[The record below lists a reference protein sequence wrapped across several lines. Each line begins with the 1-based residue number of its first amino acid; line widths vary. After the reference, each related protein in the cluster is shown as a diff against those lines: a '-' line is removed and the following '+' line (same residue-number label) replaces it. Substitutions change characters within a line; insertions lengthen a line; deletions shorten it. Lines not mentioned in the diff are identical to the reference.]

1 MFVLELLKILKNQ
14 FITMKTHYLPKF
26 IKAYQESFK
35 LNYNTLLSEN
45 PKTLKSD
52 IKTFIL
58 HLAPSKQS
66 GIINVCPSALN
77 CAKLCL
83 HHSGNKLYYPTKVK
97 SRINKTIAFND
108 SQNDFMNILILNIIR
123 NFRKNNNQPT
133 AYRLNGTSDVLFE
146 NIQIYISVALSDF
159 IYNKFSFNINSGY
172 YSNIFEIF
180 KHEKNI
186 IMYDYT
192 KEKREY
198 KNLLKEF
205 NYHITFSF
213 DGESN
218 KINVDR
224 CFDAMENN
232 VNIASVIDYK
242 KRDILPTKFYSDIFQ
257 KEFNCIDGDNERG
270 DMRFLD
276 AKNKLVLLR
285 FKKPIGIK
293 YNKKDIEKF
302 CIR

>member
-1 MFVLELLKILKNQ
+1 
-14 FITMKTHYLPKF
+14 MKSFRLPKT
-26 IKAYQESFK
+26 IKAYQDAYK
-35 LNYNTLLSEN
+35 LNYNCLLSEN
-45 PKTLKSD
+45 PKTIKSD

-123 NFRKNNNQPT
+123 NFRKNNNELT
-133 AYRLNGTSDVLFE
+133 AFRLNGTSDILFE
-146 NIQIYISVALSDF
+146 NIQIYISVGLSDF

-172 YSNIFEIF
+172 YSNIFDIF
-180 KHEKNI
+180 KFEKNI
-186 IMYDYT
+186 IFYDYT
-192 KEKREY
+192 KNKREY
-198 KNLLKEF
+198 QNLLNEF
-205 NYHITFSF
+205 NYHLTFSF

-218 KINVDR
+218 KINIDR
-224 CFDAMENN
+224 CFDAMEQNI
-232 VNIASVIDYK
+232 NIASVINYK
-242 KRDILPTKFYSDIFQ
+242 KRDILPTKFYSKIFDINFD
-257 KEFNCIDGDNERG
+257 CIDGDND

-302 CIR
+302 TIR

>member
-1 MFVLELLKILKNQ
+1 MKN
-14 FITMKTHYLPKF
+14 YRLPKT
-26 IKAYQESFK
+26 IKAYQDIYK
-35 LNYNTLLSEN
+35 LNYNSLLSEN
-45 PKTLKSD
+45 PKTIKSD
-52 IKTFIL
+52 IKTYIL
-58 HLAPSKQS
+58 HLAPSNQS

-123 NFRKNNNQPT
+123 NYRKNNNQLT
-133 AYRLNGTSDVLFE
+133 AYRLNGTSDILFE
-146 NIQIYISVALSDF
+146 NIQIYISVGLSDF

-192 KEKREY
+192 KNKREY
-198 KNLLKEF
+198 KNLLNEF
-205 NYHITFSF
+205 NYHLTFSF

-218 KINVDR
+218 KINIDR
-224 CFDAMENN
+224 CFDAMENDI
-232 VNIASVIDYK
+232 NIASVINYK
-242 KRDILPTKFYSDIFQ
+242 KRDILPTKFYSSIFNMN
-257 KEFNCIDGDNERG
+257 FNCIDGDNDRG

-302 CIR
+302 CIK

>member
-1 MFVLELLKILKNQ
+1 MKNY
-14 FITMKTHYLPKF
+14 KLPKT
-26 IKAYQESFK
+26 IKAFQDAYK

-45 PKTLKSD
+45 PKTIKSD
-52 IKTFIL
+52 IKTYIL

-123 NFRKNNNQPT
+123 NFRKNNNELT
-133 AYRLNGTSDVLFE
+133 AYRLNGTSDILFE
-146 NIQIYISVALSDF
+146 NIQIYISVGLSDF

-192 KEKREY
+192 KNKREY
-198 KNLLKEF
+198 QNLLNEF
-205 NYHITFSF
+205 NYHLTFSF

-218 KINVDR
+218 KINIDR
-224 CFDAMENN
+224 CYEAMEQNI
-232 VNIASVIDYK
+232 NIASVINYK
-242 KRDILPTKFYSDIFQ
+242 KKEILPTKFYSKIFDINFD
-257 KEFNCIDGDNERG
+257 CIDGDND

-302 CIR
+302 TIR

>member
-1 MFVLELLKILKNQ
+1 MKNY
-14 FITMKTHYLPKF
+14 KLPKT
-26 IKAYQESFK
+26 IKAFQDAYK

-45 PKTLKSD
+45 PKTIKSD
-52 IKTFIL
+52 IKTYIL
-58 HLAPSKQS
+58 HLAPSNQS
-66 GIINVCPSALN
+66 GIINLCPSALN

-123 NFRKNNNQPT
+123 NFRKNENQLT
-133 AYRLNGTSDVLFE
+133 AYRLNGTSDILFE
-146 NIQIYISVALSDF
+146 NIQIYISVGLSDF

-192 KEKREY
+192 KNKREY
-198 KNLLKEF
+198 KNLLNEF
-205 NYHITFSF
+205 NYHLTFSF

-218 KINVDR
+218 KINIDR

-232 VNIASVIDYK
+232 INIASVINYK
-242 KRDILPTKFYSDIFQ
+242 KKEILPTKFYSKIFDINFD
-257 KEFNCIDGDNERG
+257 CIDGDND

-302 CIR
+302 VIK

>member
-1 MFVLELLKILKNQ
+1 MKNYKIP
-14 FITMKTHYLPKF
+14 KT
-26 IKAYQESFK
+26 IKAFQDAYK

-45 PKTLKSD
+45 PKTIKSD
-52 IKTFIL
+52 IKTYIL
-58 HLAPSKQS
+58 HLAPSNQS

-133 AYRLNGTSDVLFE
+133 AYRLNGTSDILFE
-146 NIQIYISVALSDF
+146 NIQIYISVGLSDF

-192 KEKREY
+192 KNKREY
-198 KNLLKEF
+198 KNLLNEF
-205 NYHITFSF
+205 NYHLTFSF

-218 KINVDR
+218 KINIDR
-224 CFDAMENN
+224 CFDAMEQNI
-232 VNIASVIDYK
+232 NIASVINYK
-242 KRDILPTKFYSDIFQ
+242 KRDILPTKFYSKIFDINFD
-257 KEFNCIDGDNERG
+257 CIDGDND

-293 YNKKDIEKF
+293 YNKRDIEKF
-302 CIR
+302 TIR

>member
-1 MFVLELLKILKNQ
+1 MKNY
-14 FITMKTHYLPKF
+14 KLPKT
-26 IKAYQESFK
+26 IKAYQDAYK

-45 PKTLKSD
+45 PKTIKSD
-52 IKTFIL
+52 IKTYIL
-58 HLAPSKQS
+58 HLAPSNQS

-123 NFRKNNNQPT
+123 NFRKNNNQLT
-133 AYRLNGTSDVLFE
+133 AFRLNGTSDILFE
-146 NIQIYISVALSDF
+146 NIQIYISVGLSDF

-192 KEKREY
+192 KNKREY
-198 KNLLKEF
+198 KNLLNEF
-205 NYHITFSF
+205 NYHLTFSF

-218 KINVDR
+218 KINIDR
-224 CFDAMENN
+224 CFHAMENN
-232 VNIASVIDYK
+232 INIASVINYK
-242 KRDILPTKFYSDIFQ
+242 KKEILPTKFYSKIFDINFD
-257 KEFNCIDGDNERG
+257 CIDGDNERG

-293 YNKKDIEKF
+293 YNKRDIEKF
-302 CIR
+302 TIR

>member
-1 MFVLELLKILKNQ
+1 MKNY
-14 FITMKTHYLPKF
+14 KLPKT
-26 IKAYQESFK
+26 IKAFQDAYK

-45 PKTLKSD
+45 PKTIKSD
-52 IKTFIL
+52 IKTYIL
-58 HLAPSKQS
+58 HLAPSNQS
-66 GIINVCPSALN
+66 GIINLCPSALN

-123 NFRKNNNQPT
+123 NFRKNNNELT
-133 AYRLNGTSDVLFE
+133 AYRLNGTSDILFE
-146 NIQIYISVALSDF
+146 NIQIYISVGLSDF

-192 KEKREY
+192 KNKREY
-198 KNLLKEF
+198 KNLLNEF
-205 NYHITFSF
+205 NYHLTFSF

-218 KINVDR
+218 KINIDR

-232 VNIASVIDYK
+232 INIASVINYK
-242 KRDILPTKFYSDIFQ
+242 KKEILPTKFYSKIFDINFD
-257 KEFNCIDGDNERG
+257 CIDGDNERG

-302 CIR
+302 CIV

>member
-1 MFVLELLKILKNQ
+1 
-14 FITMKTHYLPKF
+14 MKSFRLPKT
-26 IKAYQESFK
+26 IKAYQDAYK
-35 LNYNTLLSEN
+35 LNYNCLLSEN
-45 PKTLKSD
+45 PKTIKSD

-123 NFRKNNNQPT
+123 NFRKNENQLT
-133 AYRLNGTSDVLFE
+133 AFRLNGTSDILFE
-146 NIQIYISVALSDF
+146 NIQIYISVGLSDF

-192 KEKREY
+192 KNKREY
-198 KNLLKEF
+198 QNLFNEF
-205 NYHITFSF
+205 NYHLTFSF

-218 KINVDR
+218 KINIDR
-224 CFDAMENN
+224 CYEAMEQNI
-232 VNIASVIDYK
+232 NIASVINYK
-242 KRDILPTKFYSDIFQ
+242 KRDILPTKFYSKIFDINFD
-257 KEFNCIDGDNERG
+257 CIDGDND

-293 YNKKDIEKF
+293 YNKRDIEKF
-302 CIR
+302 TIR

>member
-1 MFVLELLKILKNQ
+1 
-14 FITMKTHYLPKF
+14 MKSFRLPKT
-26 IKAYQESFK
+26 IKAYQDAYK
-35 LNYNTLLSEN
+35 LNYNCLLSEN
-45 PKTLKSD
+45 PKTIKSD

-123 NFRKNNNQPT
+123 NFRKNENQLT
-133 AYRLNGTSDVLFE
+133 AFRLNGTSDILFE
-146 NIQIYISVALSDF
+146 NIQIYISVGLSDF

-192 KEKREY
+192 KNKREY
-198 KNLLKEF
+198 QNLFNEF
-205 NYHITFSF
+205 NYHLTFSF

-218 KINVDR
+218 KINIDR
-224 CFDAMENN
+224 CYEAMEQNI
-232 VNIASVIDYK
+232 NIASVINYK
-242 KRDILPTKFYSDIFQ
+242 KRDILPTKFYSKIFDIN
-257 KEFNCIDGDNERG
+257 FNCIDGDND

-302 CIR
+302 CIK

>member
-1 MFVLELLKILKNQ
+1 MKN
-14 FITMKTHYLPKF
+14 YRLPKT
-26 IKAYQESFK
+26 IKDYQNLYK

-45 PKTLKSD
+45 PKTIKSD

-123 NFRKNNNQPT
+123 NFRKNNNELT
-133 AYRLNGTSDVLFE
+133 AYRLNGTSDILFE
-146 NIQIYISVALSDF
+146 NIQIYISVGLSDF

-192 KEKREY
+192 KNKREY
-198 KNLLKEF
+198 KNLLNEF
-205 NYHITFSF
+205 NYHLTFSF

-218 KINVDR
+218 KINIDR
-224 CFDAMENN
+224 CFNAMENN
-232 VNIASVIDYK
+232 INIASVINYK
-242 KRDILPTKFYSDIFQ
+242 KRDILPTKFYSKIFDINFD
-257 KEFNCIDGDNERG
+257 CIDGDNDRG

>member
-1 MFVLELLKILKNQ
+1 
-14 FITMKTHYLPKF
+14 MKSFRLPKT
-26 IKAYQESFK
+26 IKAYQDAYK
-35 LNYNTLLSEN
+35 LNYNCLLSEN
-45 PKTLKSD
+45 PKTIKSD
-52 IKTFIL
+52 IKTYIL

-123 NFRKNNNQPT
+123 NFRKNENQLT
-133 AYRLNGTSDVLFE
+133 AFRLNGTSDILFE
-146 NIQIYISVALSDF
+146 NIQIYISVGLSDF

-192 KEKREY
+192 KNKREY
-198 KNLLKEF
+198 QNLFNEF
-205 NYHITFSF
+205 NYHLTFSF

-218 KINVDR
+218 KINIDR
-224 CFDAMENN
+224 CYEAMEQNI
-232 VNIASVIDYK
+232 NIASVINYK
-242 KRDILPTKFYSDIFQ
+242 KRDILPTKFYSKIFDINFD
-257 KEFNCIDGDNERG
+257 CIDGDND

>member
-1 MFVLELLKILKNQ
+1 
-14 FITMKTHYLPKF
+14 MKTYRLPKT
-26 IKAYQESFK
+26 IKAYQDTYK
-35 LNYNTLLSEN
+35 LNYNSLLSEN
-45 PKTLKSD
+45 PKTIKSD
-52 IKTFIL
+52 IKTYIL
-58 HLAPSKQS
+58 HLAPSNQS

-123 NFRKNNNQPT
+123 NYRKNENQLT
-133 AYRLNGTSDVLFE
+133 AYRLNGTSDILFE
-146 NIQIYISVALSDF
+146 NIQIYISVGLSDF

-192 KEKREY
+192 KNKREY
-198 KNLLKEF
+198 QNLLNEF
-205 NYHITFSF
+205 NYHLTFSF

-218 KINVDR
+218 KINIDR
-224 CFDAMENN
+224 CYEAMEQNI
-232 VNIASVIDYK
+232 NIASVINYK
-242 KRDILPTKFYSDIFQ
+242 KKQILPTKFYSKIFNIN
-257 KEFNCIDGDNERG
+257 FDCIDGDND

-293 YNKKDIEKF
+293 YNKRDIEKF

>member
-1 MFVLELLKILKNQ
+1 MKNY
-14 FITMKTHYLPKF
+14 KLPKT
-26 IKAYQESFK
+26 IKAFQDAYK

-45 PKTLKSD
+45 PKTIKSD
-52 IKTFIL
+52 IKTYIL

-123 NFRKNNNQPT
+123 NFRKNNNELT
-133 AYRLNGTSDVLFE
+133 AYRLNGTSDILFE
-146 NIQIYISVALSDF
+146 NIQIYISVGLSDF

-172 YSNIFEIF
+172 YSNIFDIF
-180 KHEKNI
+180 KFEKNI
-186 IMYDYT
+186 IFYDYT
-192 KEKREY
+192 KNKREY
-198 KNLLKEF
+198 QNLLNEF
-205 NYHITFSF
+205 NYHLTFSF

-218 KINVDR
+218 KINIDR

-232 VNIASVIDYK
+232 INIASVINYK
-242 KRDILPTKFYSDIFQ
+242 KRDILPTKFYSKIFDINFD
-257 KEFNCIDGDNERG
+257 CIDGDND

-302 CIR
+302 CIV

>member
-1 MFVLELLKILKNQ
+1 MKN
-14 FITMKTHYLPKF
+14 YRLPKT
-26 IKAYQESFK
+26 IKAYQDIYK
-35 LNYNTLLSEN
+35 LNYNSLLSEN
-45 PKTLKSD
+45 PKTIKSD
-52 IKTFIL
+52 IKTYIL
-58 HLAPSKQS
+58 HLAPSNQS

-123 NFRKNNNQPT
+123 NYRKNNNQLT
-133 AYRLNGTSDVLFE
+133 AYRLNGTSDILFE
-146 NIQIYISVALSDF
+146 NIQIYISVGLSDF

-192 KEKREY
+192 KNKREY
-198 KNLLKEF
+198 KNLLNEF
-205 NYHITFSF
+205 NYHLTFSF

-218 KINVDR
+218 KINIDR

-232 VNIASVIDYK
+232 INIASVINYK
-242 KRDILPTKFYSDIFQ
+242 KRDILPTKFYSSIFNMN
-257 KEFNCIDGDNERG
+257 FNCIDGDNDRG

-302 CIR
+302 CIK

>member
-1 MFVLELLKILKNQ
+1 
-14 FITMKTHYLPKF
+14 MKTYRLPKT
-26 IKAYQESFK
+26 IKAYQDTYK
-35 LNYNTLLSEN
+35 LNYNSLLSEN
-45 PKTLKSD
+45 PKTIKSD
-52 IKTFIL
+52 IKTYIL

-123 NFRKNNNQPT
+123 NYRKNNNQLT
-133 AYRLNGTSDVLFE
+133 AFRLNGTSDILFE
-146 NIQIYISVALSDF
+146 NIQIYISVGLSDF

-192 KEKREY
+192 KNKREY
-198 KNLLKEF
+198 KNLLNEY
-205 NYHITFSF
+205 NYHLTFSF

-218 KINVDR
+218 KINIDR

-232 VNIASVIDYK
+232 INIASVINYK
-242 KRDILPTKFYSDIFQ
+242 KKEILPTKFYSKIFDINFD
-257 KEFNCIDGDNERG
+257 CIDGDND

-293 YNKKDIEKF
+293 YNKRDIEKF
-302 CIR
+302 TIR

>member
-1 MFVLELLKILKNQ
+1 
-14 FITMKTHYLPKF
+14 MKTYRLPKT
-26 IKAYQESFK
+26 IKAYQDTYK
-35 LNYNTLLSEN
+35 LNYNSLLSEN
-45 PKTLKSD
+45 RKTIKSD
-52 IKTFIL
+52 IKTYIL

-123 NFRKNNNQPT
+123 NFRKNNNELT
-133 AYRLNGTSDVLFE
+133 AYRLNGTSDILFE
-146 NIQIYISVALSDF
+146 NIQIYISVGLSDF

-192 KEKREY
+192 KNKREY
-198 KNLLKEF
+198 KNLLNEF
-205 NYHITFSF
+205 NYHLTFSF

-218 KINVDR
+218 KINIDR
-224 CFDAMENN
+224 CFEAMKQNI
-232 VNIASVIDYK
+232 NIASVINYK
-242 KRDILPTKFYSDIFQ
+242 KKEILPTKFYSKIFDINFD
-257 KEFNCIDGDNERG
+257 CIDGDND

>member
-1 MFVLELLKILKNQ
+1 MKNY
-14 FITMKTHYLPKF
+14 KLPKT
-26 IKAYQESFK
+26 IKAFQDAYK

-45 PKTLKSD
+45 PKTIKSD
-52 IKTFIL
+52 IKTYIL

-123 NFRKNNNQPT
+123 NYRKNENQLT
-133 AYRLNGTSDVLFE
+133 AYRLNGTSDILFE
-146 NIQIYISVALSDF
+146 NIQIYISVGLSDF

-192 KEKREY
+192 KNKREY
-198 KNLLKEF
+198 QNLLNEY
-205 NYHITFSF
+205 NYHLTFSF

-218 KINVDR
+218 KINIDR
-224 CFDAMENN
+224 CYEAMEQNI
-232 VNIASVIDYK
+232 NIASVINYK
-242 KRDILPTKFYSDIFQ
+242 KKEILPTKFYSKIFDINFD
-257 KEFNCIDGDNERG
+257 CIDGDND

-302 CIR
+302 TIR

>member
-1 MFVLELLKILKNQ
+1 MKNY
-14 FITMKTHYLPKF
+14 KLPKT
-26 IKAYQESFK
+26 IKAFQDAYK

-45 PKTLKSD
+45 PKTIKSD
-52 IKTFIL
+52 IKTYIL

-123 NFRKNNNQPT
+123 NFRKNENQLT
-133 AYRLNGTSDVLFE
+133 AFRLNGTSDILFE
-146 NIQIYISVALSDF
+146 NIQIYISVGLSDF

-192 KEKREY
+192 KNKREY
-198 KNLLKEF
+198 QNLFNEF
-205 NYHITFSF
+205 NYHLTFSF

-218 KINVDR
+218 KINIDR
-224 CFDAMENN
+224 CYEAMEQNI
-232 VNIASVIDYK
+232 NIASVINYK
-242 KRDILPTKFYSDIFQ
+242 KRDILPTKFYSKIFDINFD
-257 KEFNCIDGDNERG
+257 CIDGDND

-302 CIR
+302 TIR

>member
-1 MFVLELLKILKNQ
+1 MKNY
-14 FITMKTHYLPKF
+14 KLPKT
-26 IKAYQESFK
+26 IKAFQDAYK

-45 PKTLKSD
+45 PKTIKSD
-52 IKTFIL
+52 IKTYIL

-123 NFRKNNNQPT
+123 NFRKNNNELT
-133 AYRLNGTSDVLFE
+133 AYRLNGTSDILFE
-146 NIQIYISVALSDF
+146 NIQIYISVGLSDF

-172 YSNIFEIF
+172 YSNIFDIF
-180 KHEKNI
+180 KFEKNI
-186 IMYDYT
+186 IFYDYT
-192 KEKREY
+192 KNKREY
-198 KNLLKEF
+198 QNLLNEF
-205 NYHITFSF
+205 NYHLTFSF

-218 KINVDR
+218 KINIDR

-232 VNIASVIDYK
+232 INIASVINYK
-242 KRDILPTKFYSDIFQ
+242 KRDILPTKFYSKIFDINFD
-257 KEFNCIDGDNERG
+257 CIDGDND

-293 YNKKDIEKF
+293 YNKRDIEKF
-302 CIR
+302 TIR

>member
-1 MFVLELLKILKNQ
+1 
-14 FITMKTHYLPKF
+14 MKTYRLPKT
-26 IKAYQESFK
+26 IKAYQNTYK
-35 LNYNTLLSEN
+35 LNYNSLLSEN
-45 PKTLKSD
+45 PKTIKSD
-52 IKTFIL
+52 IKTYIL

-123 NFRKNNNQPT
+123 NYRKNNNQLT
-133 AYRLNGTSDVLFE
+133 AFRLNGTSDILFE
-146 NIQIYISVALSDF
+146 NIQIYISVGLSDF

-172 YSNIFEIF
+172 YSNIFDIF
-180 KHEKNI
+180 KFEKNI

-192 KEKREY
+192 KNKREY
-198 KNLLKEF
+198 KNLLNEY
-205 NYHITFSF
+205 NYHLTFSF

-218 KINVDR
+218 KINIDR

-232 VNIASVIDYK
+232 INIASVINYK
-242 KRDILPTKFYSDIFQ
+242 KKEILPTKFYSKIFDINFD
-257 KEFNCIDGDNERG
+257 CIDGDND

-293 YNKKDIEKF
+293 YNKRDIEKF
-302 CIR
+302 TIR

>member
-1 MFVLELLKILKNQ
+1 MKNY
-14 FITMKTHYLPKF
+14 KLPKT
-26 IKAYQESFK
+26 IKAFQDAYK

-45 PKTLKSD
+45 PKTIKSD
-52 IKTFIL
+52 IKTYIL
-58 HLAPSKQS
+58 HLAPSNQS

-133 AYRLNGTSDVLFE
+133 AYRLNGTSDILFE
-146 NIQIYISVALSDF
+146 NIQIYISVGLSDF

-192 KEKREY
+192 KNKREY
-198 KNLLKEF
+198 KNLLNEF
-205 NYHITFSF
+205 NYHLTFSF

-218 KINVDR
+218 KINIDR
-224 CFDAMENN
+224 CFHAMENN
-232 VNIASVIDYK
+232 INIASVINYK
-242 KRDILPTKFYSDIFQ
+242 KKEILPTKFYSKIFDINFD
-257 KEFNCIDGDNERG
+257 CIDGDND

-293 YNKKDIEKF
+293 YNKRDIEKF
-302 CIR
+302 TIR

>member
-1 MFVLELLKILKNQ
+1 MKN
-14 FITMKTHYLPKF
+14 YRLPKT
-26 IKAYQESFK
+26 IKAYQDAYK

-45 PKTLKSD
+45 PKTIKSD

-123 NFRKNNNQPT
+123 NFRKNNNELT
-133 AYRLNGTSDVLFE
+133 AYRLNGTSDILFE
-146 NIQIYISVALSDF
+146 NIQIYISVGLSDF

-172 YSNIFEIF
+172 YSNIFDIF
-180 KHEKNI
+180 KFEKNI
-186 IMYDYT
+186 IFYDYT
-192 KEKREY
+192 KNKREY
-198 KNLLKEF
+198 QNLLNEF
-205 NYHITFSF
+205 NYHLTFSF

-218 KINVDR
+218 KINIDR

-232 VNIASVIDYK
+232 INIASVINYK
-242 KRDILPTKFYSDIFQ
+242 KRDILPTKFYSKIFDINFD
-257 KEFNCIDGDNERG
+257 CIDGDND

-302 CIR
+302 TIR

>member
-1 MFVLELLKILKNQ
+1 
-14 FITMKTHYLPKF
+14 MKTYRLPKT
-26 IKAYQESFK
+26 IKAYQDTYK
-35 LNYNTLLSEN
+35 LNYNSLLSEN
-45 PKTLKSD
+45 PKTIKSD
-52 IKTFIL
+52 IKTYIL
-58 HLAPSKQS
+58 HLAPSNQS

-123 NFRKNNNQPT
+123 NYRKNENQLT
-133 AYRLNGTSDVLFE
+133 AYRLNGTSDILFE
-146 NIQIYISVALSDF
+146 NIQIYISVGLSDF

-192 KEKREY
+192 KNKREY
-198 KNLLKEF
+198 QNLLNEF
-205 NYHITFSF
+205 NYHLTFSF

-218 KINVDR
+218 KINIDR
-224 CFDAMENN
+224 CYEAMEQNI
-232 VNIASVIDYK
+232 NIASVINYK
-242 KRDILPTKFYSDIFQ
+242 KKEILPTKFYSKIFDINFD
-257 KEFNCIDGDNERG
+257 CIDGDND

-302 CIR
+302 CIV

>member
-1 MFVLELLKILKNQ
+1 
-14 FITMKTHYLPKF
+14 MKSFRLPKT
-26 IKAYQESFK
+26 IKAYQDAYK
-35 LNYNTLLSEN
+35 LNYNCLLSEN
-45 PKTLKSD
+45 PKTIKSD

-123 NFRKNNNQPT
+123 NFRKNENQLT
-133 AYRLNGTSDVLFE
+133 AFRLNGTSDILFE
-146 NIQIYISVALSDF
+146 NIQIYISVGLSDF

-172 YSNIFEIF
+172 YSNIFDIF

-186 IMYDYT
+186 IFYDYT
-192 KEKREY
+192 KNKREY
-198 KNLLKEF
+198 QNLLNEF
-205 NYHITFSF
+205 NYHLTFSF

-218 KINVDR
+218 KININR
-224 CFDAMENN
+224 CYEAMEQNI
-232 VNIASVIDYK
+232 NIASVINYK
-242 KRDILPTKFYSDIFQ
+242 KKEILPTKFYSKIFDINFD
-257 KEFNCIDGDNERG
+257 CIDGDND

-302 CIR
+302 TIR

>member
-1 MFVLELLKILKNQ
+1 MKN
-14 FITMKTHYLPKF
+14 YRLPKT
-26 IKAYQESFK
+26 IKAYQDTYK

-45 PKTLKSD
+45 PKTIKSD
-52 IKTFIL
+52 IKTYIL

-123 NFRKNNNQPT
+123 NFRKNENQLT
-133 AYRLNGTSDVLFE
+133 AFRLNGTSDILFE
-146 NIQIYISVALSDF
+146 NIQIYIIVGLSDF

-172 YSNIFEIF
+172 YSNIFDIF

-186 IMYDYT
+186 IFYDYT
-192 KEKREY
+192 KNKREY
-198 KNLLKEF
+198 QNLLNEF
-205 NYHITFSF
+205 NYHLTFSF

-218 KINVDR
+218 KINIDR

-232 VNIASVIDYK
+232 INIASVINYK
-242 KRDILPTKFYSDIFQ
+242 KRDILPTKFYSKIFDINFD
-257 KEFNCIDGDNERG
+257 CIDGDND

-302 CIR
+302 TIR

>member
-1 MFVLELLKILKNQ
+1 
-14 FITMKTHYLPKF
+14 MKTHYLPKF

-52 IKTFIL
+52 IKTHIL
-58 HLAPSKQS
+58 HLSPSNSS
-66 GIINVCPSALN
+66 GVINVCKSAMN
-77 CAKLCL
+77 CKLLCL
-83 HHSGNKLYYPTKVK
+83 HKSGNPLFYSSKIK
-97 SRINKTIAFND
+97 SRINKTMAFNY
-108 SQNDFMNILILNIIR
+108 SQNDFMNILILSIIR
-123 NFRKNNNQPT
+123 NYRKNNNDLT
-133 AYRLNGTSDVLFE
+133 AFRINGTSDILFE

-218 KINVDR
+218 KINIDR
-224 CFDAMENN
+224 CFDAIENN

-242 KRDILPTKFYSDIFQ
+242 KRDILPTKFYSNIFNRN
-257 KEFNCIDGDNERG
+257 FDCIDGDNERG

-285 FKKPIGIK
+285 FKKP
-293 YNKKDIEKF
+293 YNVNYTKKDIEKF
-302 CIR
+302 TIR

>member
-1 MFVLELLKILKNQ
+1 MKNY
-14 FITMKTHYLPKF
+14 KLPKT
-26 IKAYQESFK
+26 IKAFQEAYK

-45 PKTLKSD
+45 PKTIKSD
-52 IKTFIL
+52 IKTYIL
-58 HLAPSKQS
+58 HLAPSNQS
-66 GIINVCPSALN
+66 GIINLCPSALN

-123 NFRKNNNQPT
+123 NFRKNENQLT
-133 AYRLNGTSDVLFE
+133 AFRLNGTSDILFE
-146 NIQIYISVALSDF
+146 NIQIYISVGLSDF

-180 KHEKNI
+180 KYEKNI

-192 KEKREY
+192 KNKREY
-198 KNLLKEF
+198 QNLLNEF
-205 NYHITFSF
+205 NYHLTFSF

-218 KINVDR
+218 KINIDR
-224 CFDAMENN
+224 CFEAMKQNI
-232 VNIASVIDYK
+232 NIASVINYK
-242 KRDILPTKFYSDIFQ
+242 KKEILPTKFYSKIFDINFD
-257 KEFNCIDGDNERG
+257 CIDGDND

-302 CIR
+302 TIR

>member
-1 MFVLELLKILKNQ
+1 MKNY
-14 FITMKTHYLPKF
+14 KLPKT
-26 IKAYQESFK
+26 IKAFQDAYK

-45 PKTLKSD
+45 PKTIKSD
-52 IKTFIL
+52 IKTYIL
-58 HLAPSKQS
+58 HLAPSNQS
-66 GIINVCPSALN
+66 GIINLCPSALN

-123 NFRKNNNQPT
+123 NFRKNNNELT
-133 AYRLNGTSDVLFE
+133 AYRLNGTSDILFE
-146 NIQIYISVALSDF
+146 NIQIYISVGLSDF

-192 KEKREY
+192 KNKREY
-198 KNLLKEF
+198 KNLLNEF
-205 NYHITFSF
+205 NYHLTFSF

-218 KINVDR
+218 KINIDR
-224 CFDAMENN
+224 CFDAMKQNI
-232 VNIASVIDYK
+232 NIASVINYK
-242 KRDILPTKFYSDIFQ
+242 KKEILPTKFYSKIFDINFD
-257 KEFNCIDGDNERG
+257 CIDGDNERG

-293 YNKKDIEKF
+293 YNKRDIEKF
-302 CIR
+302 TIR